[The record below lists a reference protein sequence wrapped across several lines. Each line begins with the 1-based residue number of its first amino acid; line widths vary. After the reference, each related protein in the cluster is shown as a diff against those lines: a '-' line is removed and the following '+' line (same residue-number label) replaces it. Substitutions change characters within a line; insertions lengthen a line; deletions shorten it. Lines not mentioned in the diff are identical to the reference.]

1 MFIWKVGLALI
12 PKRFFELLSTFKLSK
27 KSSFCILSWLISF
40 KIWSHKSHLWFVRWN
55 LIYPKSTPSKAR
67 FFLYLRYRKLFLL
80 LKPYFQHLLQHAPF
94 LFLWIIFYL
103 ILVIHLTSVFITLF
117 AKCFSAVFKNINLN
131 MLFANKHIPAKQV
144 EMFIWEKNV
153 PPKRDPG
160 FMKAGSLIGG
170 RIYFRVNRFWIF
182 NRIILQ
188 GEISFKW
195 GPHLAVIFFP
205 HVTKNAFENV
215 HH

>member
-67 FFLYLRYRKLFLL
+67 FFLYLRYRKLVLL

-117 AKCFSAVFKNINLN
+117 AKCFSAVVKNINLN
-131 MLFANKHIPAKQV
+131 MFFVNKHVPAKWV
-144 EMFIWEKNV
+144 EMVIWEK
-153 PPKRDPG
+153 KRSTKARSRFYESGIPG
-160 FMKAGSLIGG
+160 RWENLFSCKE
-170 RIYFRVNRFWIF
+170 
-182 NRIILQ
+182 ILTFQ
-188 GEISFKW
+188 
-195 GPHLAVIFFP
+195 
-205 HVTKNAFENV
+205 
-215 HH
+215 